1 MTRDVKGC
9 MMRGGLAACVRD
21 FIVGRVCGPLWH
33 LLCDGDTLQ
42 VCCWQVSYNKLPRP
56 AWWPLDRCERT
67 TLRMCAARL
76 IHVSAAEL
84 TLQTWPVTKDCCAQ
98 VGPLRLGPSR

>member
-1 MTRDVKGC
+1 MTREVEGC
-9 MMRGGLAACVRD
+9 MMCRGLAACASD
-21 FIVGRVCGPLWH
+21 FMVGQVCGSLWH
-33 LLCDGDTLQ
+33 LLCDSDTLQ

-56 AWWPLDRCERT
+56 AWWPLDRCECT
-67 TLRMCAARL
+67 MSPMCAARL
-76 IHVSAAEL
+76 IHVCASAL